1 LYFSCKNYH
10 EKLWSC
16 FTKVVLF
23 FTSNPTKL
31 GLHFSDFSMM
41 FYEFYKI
48 QQNGNTIEE
57 TDLRGG
63 PWKFPCSQTYALG
76 LQHSPWKE

>member
-1 LYFSCKNYH
+1 
-10 EKLWSC
+10 
-16 FTKVVLF
+16 
-23 FTSNPTKL
+23 
-31 GLHFSDFSMM
+31 MM

-63 PWKFPCSQTYALG
+63 PRKFPCSQTYALG